1 MSARSWKQL
10 DAELAGAAPTLA
22 YAPTPRAHL
31 RVVIFRQI
39 DTLLSRL
46 VKLVKYKTRKHIRWK
61 SGVGKKWELAA
72 YLANSEDL
80 FVIK

>member
-46 VKLVKYKTRKHIRWK
+46 VKLVKASAPEIERNHLVSAPIYHVCIGGR
-61 SGVGKKWELAA
+61 VC
-72 YLANSEDL
+72 
-80 FVIK
+80 F